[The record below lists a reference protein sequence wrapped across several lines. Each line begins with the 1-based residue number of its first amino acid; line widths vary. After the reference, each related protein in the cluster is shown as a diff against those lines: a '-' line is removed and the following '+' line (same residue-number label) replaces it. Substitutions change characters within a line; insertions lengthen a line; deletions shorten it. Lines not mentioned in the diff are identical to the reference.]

1 MTQVTAID
9 FEGVAQSQ
17 LVQTPTRG
25 TGAHLWR
32 QLSRC
37 AAGIARELGRCTQ
50 RRSDHT
56 LPLPDQSNRQFRHDI
71 LRIEARRLL

>member
-1 MTQVTAID
+1 MTAID

-17 LVQTPTRG
+17 LVQAPTRG

-32 QLSRC
+32 QLTRCAAAVARELSRC
-37 AAGIARELGRCTQ
+37 A
-50 RRSDHT
+50 RRPGDHT

>member
-1 MTQVTAID
+1 MTQVTAIE
-9 FEGVAQSQ
+9 FEGVARSR

-32 QLSRC
+32 KMSRCAVAMARELSRC
-37 AAGIARELGRCTQ
+37 AQ

-71 LRIEARRLL
+71 LRIETRRLL